1 MNSEVNI
8 SQSHVSS
15 INIMWQKLGQK
26 LCEKLHKNTQSTQ
39 INRKT

>member
-15 INIMWQKLGQK
+15 INIIWQKLDQRSCK
-26 LCEKLHKNTQSTQ
+26 KLHKKTQSTQ
-39 INRKT
+39 IN